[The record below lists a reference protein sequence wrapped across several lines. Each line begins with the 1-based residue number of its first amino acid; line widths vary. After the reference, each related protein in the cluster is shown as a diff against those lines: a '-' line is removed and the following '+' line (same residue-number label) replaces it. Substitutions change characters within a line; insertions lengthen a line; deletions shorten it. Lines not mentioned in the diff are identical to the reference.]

1 MKRFV
6 CLALI
11 SVMLFTLCFSA
22 AFCEESGVKVI
33 TLQQWLD
40 SKGEEQGLLLVCV
53 AEVINPVLVLVTDDT
68 ASVNLF
74 GIMETE
80 YGTINLIET
89 AGIQPGDVLLLKNAR
104 YNEFEGTVEI
114 ADAVPVRKLSVLR
127 QYIES
132 LLAGQE

>member
-1 MKRFV
+1 M
-6 CLALI
+6 
-11 SVMLFTLCFSA
+11 
-22 AFCEESGVKVI
+22 
-33 TLQQWLD
+33 
-40 SKGEEQGLLLVCV
+40 CV